1 MAKRRA
7 AKVQKPITIGSVVQL
22 KSGGPDMVVM
32 KGVSVGDAVTLTVL
46 WIAEDRYLQKA
57 EIALQAFR
65 LVR

>member
-1 MAKRRA
+1 MAKQKA
-7 AKVQKPITIGSVVQL
+7 PKVQKPITIGSVVKL
-22 KSGGPDMVVM
+22 KSGGPEMVVI
-32 KGVSVGDAVTLTVL
+32 KGVSSGEAVTLTVL